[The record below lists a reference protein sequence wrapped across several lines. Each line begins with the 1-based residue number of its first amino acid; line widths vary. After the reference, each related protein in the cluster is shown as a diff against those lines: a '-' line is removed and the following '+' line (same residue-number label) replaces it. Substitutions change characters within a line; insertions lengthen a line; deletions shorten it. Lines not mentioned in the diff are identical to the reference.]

1 MTKYSDNQRRSV
13 SLHSRNMTSVNVT
26 LRDIFKKWPPNIV
39 MRNARHKQ
47 LKEKF
52 KNCYSCG
59 NEEEYYRFSF
69 KQNP

>member
-1 MTKYSDNQRRSV
+1 
-13 SLHSRNMTSVNVT
+13 MTSVNVT